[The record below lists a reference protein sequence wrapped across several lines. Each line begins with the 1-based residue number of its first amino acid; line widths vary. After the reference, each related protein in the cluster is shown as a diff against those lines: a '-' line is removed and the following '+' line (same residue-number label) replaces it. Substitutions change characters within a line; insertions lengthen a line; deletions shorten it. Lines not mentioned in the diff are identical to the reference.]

1 MNEMYVT
8 GVVIPN
14 GIADH
19 EGDVLNKVDIKKI
32 FTKYLNRD
40 TDTMHTRIRNEGV
53 DVLANWISEAD
64 MVIRGKTAPAGSWL
78 ATFKI
83 TNAEII
89 KSIKSGK
96 LAGLSLGSV
105 SDIALTQKYWFI
117 NKSIN
122 YKDLDDTE
130 EVIPLFISFVDKP
143 SNGFGFEIMDY
154 DVYINKRIN
163 DVEVEKMTNENQEI
177 KPEDEK
183 LSVSA
188 WERIVNAFS
197 INKSVTEPAELKEE
211 ITDVDIE
218 KKEKEDESEP
228 KDISNTELLEKIP
241 EAVSNGI
248 VNAFEKMK
256 VKKDEAPQNIE
267 KSEEKSE
274 EKEKTEEKEAPK
286 KDDEKSEEK
295 EKKDKEV
302 DINKRATSKEAI
314 VDVEP
319 VSTFYERTGRDMF
332 GKKIRN

>member
-1 MNEMYVT
+1 MYVT

-130 EVIPLFISFVDKP
+130 EIIPLFISFVDKP

-154 DVYINKRIN
+154 DVYINKRAN

-197 INKSVTEPAELKEE
+197 INKSISDPAEPKEE
-211 ITDVDIE
+211 VSDVNIE
-218 KKEKEDESEP
+218 KKESEEESEP

-256 VKKDEAPQNIE
+256 VKKEDAPPKVE
-267 KSEEKSE
+267 KSDDKSEDEEEKQE
-274 EKEKTEEKEAPK
+274 ETEAPK
-286 KDDEKSEEK
+286 KEEEKSEEK

-314 VDVEP
+314 VDIEHT
-319 VSTFYERTGRDMF
+319 STFYERTGRDMF
-332 GKKIRN
+332 GKKVRK